1 MIQNRALVSV
11 ILAVYN
17 EQAVIRQTIESL
29 MLQETTHIEIELLI
43 IDGGSKDKTREIVAA
58 MIRENNSTDIA
69 IRLLDNPG
77 RTAPAAFN
85 TGIKEAKG
93 SYVAILGAH
102 CHYTPNYLQVCYNE
116 LNKHHAAGCSGLVFP
131 MGNIDN
137 WEQELC
143 TVMLASSFAVS
154 GNSFRTKQA
163 GFADTIPYAVFKKSV
178 FDTVGLY
185 DEKLVRNQDND
196 MNQRIRAA
204 GFKLYLTDQASCK
217 YFGKNK
223 LPALYKYASLIGLWN
238 AKTLFYKRGAMNL
251 RHFIPFIFLMAI
263 SVLLLLTIAAIVLQH
278 KIIFYL
284 AAGLFCV
291 TLLPY
296 MLLGIYFMLKEKFN
310 YVKARLYFPIAV
322 LGFHLSYGFGT
333 LKGFFQPL
341 K

>member
-1 MIQNRALVSV
+1 MLQNRALVSV

-29 MLQETTHIEIELLI
+29 MQQETTHIEIELLI
-43 IDGGSKDKTREIVAA
+43 IDGGSKDKTREIVSD
-58 MIRENNSTDIA
+58 MINKNNSEDIA
-69 IRLLDNPG
+69 IRLLDNPK

-85 TGIKEAKG
+85 TGIREAKG
-93 SYVAILGAH
+93 AYVAILGAH
-102 CHYTPNYLQVCYNE
+102 CHYTPSYLQVCYSE
-116 LNKHHAAGCSGLVFP
+116 LNSHNAAGCSGLVFP
-131 MGNIDN
+131 MGNIEN

-178 FDTVGLY
+178 FDTVGFY

-196 MNQRIRAA
+196 MNQRIRVA

-217 YFGKNK
+217 YYGKNK
-223 LPALYKYASLIGLWN
+223 LPELYKYAGLIGLWN

-251 RHFIPFIFLMAI
+251 RHFIPFMFLMAI
-263 SVLLLLTIAAIVLQH
+263 TLFILVTIAAFVFQQ
-278 KIIFYL
+278 KILWYIT
-284 AAGLFCV
+284 AGLFCV

-296 MLLGIYFMLKEKFN
+296 MLLGIYFMFKEKFN
-310 YVKARLYFPIAV
+310 YVKARFYFPFAV